1 MSNQKTGA
9 AALSVGSNTT
19 LVALKLAVGFATGS
33 VSIISEAMH
42 SGVDLVAAIMAYFSV
57 SASDV
62 PADEN
67 HPFGHGKIENLSGT
81 VEAILILLAA
91 AFIIFEAIKKLLKPF
106 EIENLWLAISVML
119 ISSLA
124 NVVVSSWLFKV
135 AHRTDSIALKADAEH
150 LRVDVIT
157 SFGVFVGLLV
167 IKITD
172 WHVLDPIIAL
182 SVALLIIGIAVK
194 LTWEAGAPLLD
205 VRLPADEIERVKEI
219 IKHDPNVVGYHKLRT
234 RKAGAERHID
244 VHIQVDRD
252 MPIAAAHQVAE
263 AIEDEIRDKING
275 ARVITHVEP
284 DNEAEGASEDKATS
298 PEHSEKK
305 DADNA

>member
-1 MSNQKTGA
+1 MRNEKTGA

-19 LVALKLAVGFATGS
+19 LVALKLVVGFATGS
-33 VSIISEAMH
+33 VSIISEALH
-42 SGVDLVAAIMAYFSV
+42 SGVDLIAAIIAYYSV
-57 SASDV
+57 SVSGI
-62 PADEN
+62 PADED

-91 AFIIFEAIKKLLKPF
+91 AFIIFEASKKLLKPL
-106 EIENLWLAISVML
+106 EIENLWLAISIML

-135 AHRTDSIALKADAEH
+135 ANRTDSIALKADAEH

-182 SVALLIIGIAVK
+182 GVALLIIGIAVK

-205 VRLPADEIERVKEI
+205 ARLPAQEIERVKEI
-219 IKHDPNVVGYHKLRT
+219 ISSDPNVVGYHKLRT

-252 MPIAAAHQVAE
+252 MPIAEAHQVAE

-284 DNEAEGASEDKATS
+284 DDEAEGASEDKATS
-298 PEHSEKK
+298 SEHNEKK
-305 DADNA
+305 DVDNA

>member
-9 AALSVGSNTT
+9 AALSVGSNTI
-19 LVALKLAVGFATGS
+19 LVALKLIVGLATGS
-33 VSIISEAMH
+33 VSILSEALH
-42 SGVDLVAAIMAYFSV
+42 SGVDLIAAIIAYYSV
-57 SASDV
+57 SVSGI

-91 AFIIFEAIKKLLKPF
+91 AFIIFEAIKKLFKPL
-106 EIENLWLAISVML
+106 EIENLWLAISIML

-135 AHRTDSIALKADAEH
+135 ANRTDSIALKADAEH

-167 IKITD
+167 IKITG

-182 SVALLIIGIAVK
+182 AVALLIIGIAVK

-205 VRLPADEIERVKEI
+205 ARLPAQEIERVKEI
-219 IKHDPNVVGYHKLRT
+219 ISSDPNVVGYHKLRT

-284 DNEAEGASEDKATS
+284 DDEAEGASEDKATS
-298 PEHSEKK
+298 SEP
-305 DADNA
+305 

>member
-9 AALSVGSNTT
+9 AALSVGSNTI
-19 LVALKLAVGFATGS
+19 LVALKLIVGLATGS
-33 VSIISEAMH
+33 VSILSEALH
-42 SGVDLVAAIMAYFSV
+42 SGVDLIAAIIAYYSV
-57 SASDV
+57 SVSGI

-91 AFIIFEAIKKLLKPF
+91 AFIIFEAIKKLFKPL
-106 EIENLWLAISVML
+106 EIENLWLAISIML

-135 AHRTDSIALKADAEH
+135 ANRTDSIALKADAEH

-167 IKITD
+167 IKITG

-182 SVALLIIGIAVK
+182 AVALLIIGIAVK

-205 VRLPADEIERVKEI
+205 ARLPAQEIERVKEI
-219 IKHDPNVVGYHKLRT
+219 ISSDPNVVGYHKLRT

-284 DNEAEGASEDKATS
+284 DDEAEGASEDKATS
-298 PEHSEKK
+298 SEHNEKK
-305 DADNA
+305 DVDNA

>member
-9 AALSVGSNTT
+9 AALSIGSNTT

-42 SGVDLVAAIMAYFSV
+42 SGVDLAAAIMAYFSV
-57 SASDV
+57 SVSDV
-62 PADEN
+62 PADEG

-91 AFIIFEAIKKLLKPF
+91 AFIIFEAIKKLLKPL
-106 EIENLWLAISVML
+106 EIEDLWLAISVML

-182 SVALLIIGIAVK
+182 LVALLIIGIAVK
-194 LTWEAGAPLLD
+194 LTREAGAPLLD
-205 VRLPADEIERVKEI
+205 ARLPDYEIERVKEI

-244 VHIQVDRD
+244 VHIQVDRN
-252 MPIAAAHQVAE
+252 MPIAEAHQVAE
-263 AIEDEIRDKING
+263 TIEDEIRDKLNG

-284 DNEAEGASEDKATS
+284 DYEAEGASEDEATS
-298 PEHSEKK
+298 SEHNEKK
-305 DADNA
+305 DVDNA